1 MLRKSSIIKTLSILP
16 IVFFRKSNLLIYGY
30 RYNATIPI
38 AELFLQNMFSGNPSR
53 MHTNIVIVMFGLV
66 EVIVFNLLFG
76 TYIYR
81 DLYENSIYI
90 FVRQKSRGKWFHN
103 RSAQLFVY
111 SAVYHG
117 LFVFLTFL
125 LCMRYSNQRVDIVAI
140 RVVLTT
146 YILIQLFAF
155 WTTLVINLLA
165 VRLGATASFIVNY
178 VVLLV
183 LSMVALNHEKI
194 PVIKDIPFVLSLNPV
209 ANVTINWND
218 GIGKGLFPAV
228 YFIILITITM
238 ILGGIMISKT
248 DISLENK
255 EQNS

>member
-1 MLRKSSIIKTLSILP
+1 MIKKSNVLKILTILP
-16 IVFFRKSNLLIYGY
+16 ILFFRKSNLLIYS
-30 RYNATIPI
+30 NKSTMPI

-53 MHTNIVIVMFGLV
+53 TNTNIVIVMFGLV

-76 TYIYR
+76 THIYR

-90 FVRQKSRGKWFHN
+90 FVRQKSRWKWFLN
-103 RSAQLFVY
+103 RSAQLFLY

-117 LFVFLTFL
+117 IFVFLTFL
-125 LCMRYSNQRVDIVAI
+125 LCMNFSNLSLDAVAI
-140 RVVLTT
+140 RVLLTT
-146 YILIQLFAF
+146 YTLIQLFAF

-165 VRLGATASFIVNY
+165 IRLGSTASFIVNY

-183 LSMVALNHEKI
+183 LSMAALKHEKI
-194 PVIKDIPFVLSLNPV
+194 PVIQNMPFILALNPV

-218 GIGKGLFPAV
+218 GIGKGLFPAL
-228 YFIILITITM
+228 YFIILIIITV
-238 ILGGIMISKT
+238 ILGGIMILKT

-255 EQNS
+255 EQ